1 MRSYYVGQKVVITNR
16 ECPLFG
22 KVGIIEQIQY
32 ELSIDEDI
40 PIEIKLAIPDI
51 QAEIIVTDVRG
62 IRPYIEN
69 MDAILPT
76 GAFSISKKNH
86 ADEVRAYIDS
96 DVKLTNDILKYF
108 NEKEKTI
115 MKPTRIFQNNNA
127 TIVFWDDRT
136 KTVVKKMDGQKDDI
150 YDAFCAA
157 FAKKMFGSNSK
168 IKKMVD
174 SVYETPK
181 KEEPSKTPEDISRIK
196 EHINAIFGVN
206 GGKGPF
212 YLNHMNLMCSEEA
225 LYKVIK
231 ELSSE
236 AYCCRACM
244 IHGDK
249 YWEVVKDEKKEI
261 DMKVNELISSFDRPF
276 MPPLVIEVTNEFTDG
291 DSKKLSKV
299 VDAMRKKGFV
309 CVSPIKSTDPY
320 RIHNKF
326 LTCNCK

>member
-1 MRSYYVGQKVVITNR
+1 MRSYYIGQKVVITDR
-16 ECPLFG
+16 KCPLFG

-32 ELSIDEDI
+32 ELSFDKDI

-62 IRPYIEN
+62 IRPYIEG
-69 MDAILPT
+69 MDAILP
-76 GAFSISKKNH
+76 
-86 ADEVRAYIDS
+86 
-96 DVKLTNDILKYF
+96 NDILKYF
-108 NEKEKTI
+108 NEKEKNI

-174 SVYETPK
+174 SVYETSK

-261 DMKVNELISSFDRPF
+261 DMKVNELISFFDRPF